1 MIKRRIEIIAFER
14 ERIIKKP
21 AQMLC
26 PICQMSSEFLTT
38 RQASVLAQVTRKSIY
53 RWLATGKAH
62 GLKTAGGGQRICRH
76 SLFRSSPS
84 EGIASQI
91 YAHPAEIENGST
103 PNVYLIS

>member
-26 PICQMSSEFLTT
+26 PICQMNSEFLTA

-53 RWLATGKAH
+53 RWLAAGKAH
-62 GLKTAGGGQRICRH
+62 GIKTAGGGQRICRH

-84 EGIASQI
+84 EVIASQI
-91 YAHPAEIENGST
+91 YAHRTEEKNGVT